1 MDFNPDYPW
10 DIIKWAGL
18 KMFYY
23 QGLLRNPIPY
33 NIHIIWNQESTY
45 RVIHGA
51 NKSTGWPVQKIEFS
65 VSPVTQVCL
74 KEEQS

>member
-51 NKSTGWPVQKIEFS
+51 NKSTGWPFRKLS
-65 VSPVTQVCL
+65 SR
-74 KEEQS
+74 